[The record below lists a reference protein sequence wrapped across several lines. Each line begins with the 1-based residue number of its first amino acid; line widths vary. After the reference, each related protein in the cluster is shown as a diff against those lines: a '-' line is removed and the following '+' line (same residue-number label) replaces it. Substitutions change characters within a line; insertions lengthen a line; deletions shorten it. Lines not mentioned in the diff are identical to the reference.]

1 MEART
6 DRANMKD
13 WLDASPDIKLRTY
26 IESCMST
33 LSVREGLLADQNLYE
48 ALREVSL
55 PFLNQEFQLHQEL
68 QAWDELSDEALMIFE
83 RELI

>member
-26 IESCMST
+26 IESCIST
-33 LSVREGLLADQNLYE
+33 LSVREGSFADQNLYE

-55 PFLNQEFQLHQEL
+55 PLFNQEFQLHQEL